1 MVMVNDKKRLGCIGD
16 GGMIDEVDDSANI
29 SVDRG

>member
-1 MVMVNDKKRLGCIGD
+1 MSMVNDEKRLGCIGD
-16 GGMIDEVDDSANI
+16 GGMIDGIDDSANI